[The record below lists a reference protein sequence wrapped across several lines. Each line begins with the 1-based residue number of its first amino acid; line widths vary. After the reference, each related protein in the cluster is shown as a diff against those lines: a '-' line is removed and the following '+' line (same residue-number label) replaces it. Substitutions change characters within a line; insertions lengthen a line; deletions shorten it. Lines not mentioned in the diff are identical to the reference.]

1 MNHFQEKSNFTLS
14 TRVSIDEDPPA
25 KMILLEHDKDT
36 ATSAPSSAQTST

>member
-1 MNHFQEKSNFTLS
+1 MNHFQEKSFTLS

-36 ATSAPSSAQTST
+36 ATSASSSAQTST